1 VTLYKRNILGE
12 VFIPD
17 FVYLIMISFD
27 QIQDFVRREGFVA
40 AGISK
45 PIVAD
50 IYTNRLGEWLESGYH
65 ADMSWME
72 RSPGIRSDLQAHF
85 PWARSVLVVADSY
98 YSETHFSE
106 KSLCF
111 SKYAFGVDYHKIV
124 TEKLQNILNSLI
136 KVDRNMMGK
145 IYVDTGPIL
154 EKAFAEQAGLGWIGK
169 NSNFIVNNVGS
180 FCFLG
185 ILILNIALESS
196 PVVKNR
202 CGNCTKCL
210 DACPTGAIIKPGA
223 VDSRKCIS
231 YLTIEKKGAFSDR
244 EAKLL
249 NNWLYGCDI
258 CQEVCPWN
266 KKWSSKTREIRYLD
280 RISRLD
286 RSRDEWLKLT
296 AEEFDCLFNNSSLKR
311 LKYERF
317 RRNLMAL
324 NPKVFFR

>member
-1 VTLYKRNILGE
+1 MV
-12 VFIPD
+12 
-17 FVYLIMISFD
+17 SFD
-27 QIQDFVRREGFVA
+27 QIQDFARHEGFVA
-40 AGISK
+40 AGISQ
-45 PIVAD
+45 PLAAN
-50 IYTNRLGEWLESGYH
+50 IYSNRLSEWIESGYH

-72 RSPGIRSDLQAHF
+72 RNPGMRSDLQAHF
-85 PWARSVLVVADSY
+85 AWAKSVLVVADSY
-98 YSETHFSE
+98 YSGTSFSI
-106 KSLCF
+106 KSPCF
-111 SKYAFGVDYHKIV
+111 SKYALGIDYHKIV
-124 TEKLQNILNSLI
+124 AEKLQNILNSLI
-136 KVDRNMMGK
+136 KIDRKIVGK

-169 NSNFIVNNVGS
+169 NSIFIVNNIGS

-185 ILILNIALESS
+185 ILILNVALEPSRA
-196 PVVKNR
+196 VKNR

-210 DACPTGAIIKPGA
+210 DACPTGAIIEPGL

-244 EAKLL
+244 EVKWL

-266 KKWSSKTREIRYLD
+266 KKWSSKTGEIRYID
-280 RISRLD
+280 RISNLD
-286 RSRDEWLKLT
+286 RSLDDWLKLT
-296 AEEFDCLFNNSSLKR
+296 AEEFNCLFKNSSLKR

-324 NPKVFFR
+324 NNKSFF